1 MKRLTLLLA
10 LFLFLFSGC
19 GLAQAVQSTDAASA
33 SPAPGQSSVSRERVE
48 SAPTRSAPES
58 SIASSASRATE
69 TPPPASSSEPCEES
83 SSEPQTESNVESS
96 SASNEAAEQ
105 VQAEPEPIDFPEV
118 KEVSGGLSYTF
129 STLPQTAQQ
138 LESILDLSDARH
150 TAALFMAA
158 LARYVESEADGVAMI
173 DVLRGPQ
180 PMSAEDQRFLRE
192 RLSDKKYLPLAYFE
206 GANPQNNYTPEE
218 PLVLI
223 VYDDPVTAEQGY
235 RYVQVATTGADSK
248 RRIVLREK
256 EGNFYIWDYPGIVSG
271 IRLPA
276 SEDTWA

>member
-19 GLAQAVQSTDAASA
+19 GLLQAVQSTDAASVSSA
-33 SPAPGQSSVSRERVE
+33 SEQPSVSRERTE
-48 SAPTRSAPES
+48 SAPTRSAAES
-58 SIASSASRATE
+58 SIASSAPSTAE
-69 TPPPASSSEPCEES
+69 TPPPASSSEPREKP
-83 SSEPQTESNVESS
+83 SSEPEEESNIESS
-96 SASNEAAEQ
+96 SASSDTAEQ
-105 VQAEPEPIDFPEV
+105 VQAEQVQIDFPEV
-118 KEVSGGLSYTF
+118 QEVSGGLSYTF

-158 LARYVESEADGVAMI
+158 LARYVDSPEDGVAMI

-235 RYVQVATTGADSK
+235 RYVQVATTGADSR

-256 EGNFYIWDYPGIVSG
+256 DGNFYIWDYPGIVSG

-276 SEDTWA
+276 SEDPWA